1 MGECV
6 IGDETEK
13 DTKNRKNSKNKME
26 KQKIQQTPSIGN
38 SQTDANPT
46 FEEDKTRHA
55 DLRQDPDGQD
65 HHPRG

>member
-1 MGECV
+1 
-6 IGDETEK
+6 
-13 DTKNRKNSKNKME
+13 ME
-26 KQKIQQTPSIGN
+26 KQNPANPFNRN

-55 DLRQDPDGQD
+55 DFRQDPDGQD